1 MVSEITDFRIN
12 QSVLPII
19 EGTEVFGMRG
29 KVVELVDEDV
39 DGNPA
44 KSELYPKYV
53 VHIHG
58 RGRMVFFRW
67 ELQ

>member
-44 KSELYPKYV
+44 KGNY
-53 VHIHG
+53 
-58 RGRMVFFRW
+58 F
-67 ELQ
+67 